1 MGFWIQRVGFFWSSR
16 PIEVW
21 GLPPDRF
28 ETPTSTSKT
37 AKLRCVV
44 PKISGRTLEHRDRCP
59 QSLNMTERCLSK
71 SPTPLQPTLCWTNLV
86 GLNLAYPVRERNA
99 FDRAEGNTGSI
110 RSVNILLIWL
120 WQTMLPATAIALSDI
135 FLFQPGWI
143 VVNSCITWRMRS
155 SCSGD
160 YNESAIIK
168 ARTHQINL
176 LQWHED
182 MKFMTHPPIRTQ
194 LHPCTSGTQWISM
207 VLHPK
212 GEPPGARETARTA
225 AWLRVTT
232 HYSWPPTTHPVNA
245 SAPHCLG
252 LFSPFSRWELT
263 SSSSP
268 LPLSA
273 YFSLTSAPCDFSVCR
288 RTTYTWKPTT
298 CIRGTEVAGVNDGSW
313 PLRRSGLWL

>member
-1 MGFWIQRVGFFWSSR
+1 MANDASCHCDCIVGH
-16 PIEVW
+16 
-21 GLPPDRF
+21 L
-28 ETPTSTSKT
+28 
-37 AKLRCVV
+37 
-44 PKISGRTLEHRDRCP
+44 
-59 QSLNMTERCLSK
+59 
-71 SPTPLQPTLCWTNLV
+71 
-86 GLNLAYPVRERNA
+86 
-99 FDRAEGNTGSI
+99 
-110 RSVNILLIWL
+110 
-120 WQTMLPATAIALSDI
+120 
-135 FLFQPGWI
+135 LFQPGWI

-155 SCSGD
+155 SCSGN

-232 HYSWPPTTHPVNA
+232 HYSWPPTTHP
-245 SAPHCLG
+245 SERFC
-252 LFSPFSRWELT
+252 
-263 SSSSP
+263 SP
-268 LPLSA
+268 LSRSFFSIFALRVDKLKLSTA
-273 YFSLTSAPCDFSVCR
+273 SVSLLFADLSTVWLSVCR
-288 RTTYTWKPTT
+288 HTTYTWKPTT

>member
-1 MGFWIQRVGFFWSSR
+1 
-16 PIEVW
+16 
-21 GLPPDRF
+21 
-28 ETPTSTSKT
+28 
-37 AKLRCVV
+37 
-44 PKISGRTLEHRDRCP
+44 
-59 QSLNMTERCLSK
+59 
-71 SPTPLQPTLCWTNLV
+71 
-86 GLNLAYPVRERNA
+86 
-99 FDRAEGNTGSI
+99 
-110 RSVNILLIWL
+110 
-120 WQTMLPATAIALSDI
+120 MLPVTAIALSDI

-155 SCSGD
+155 LCSGN
-160 YNESAIIK
+160 YNESEIIK

-182 MKFMTHPPIRTQ
+182 IKFMTHPPIRTQ
-194 LHPCTSGTQWISM
+194 LHPCTSCTQWISM
-207 VLHPK
+207 VLHRKRWTTWRTRNCSNSCMAK
-212 GEPPGARETARTA
+212 GHCS
-225 AWLRVTT
+225 LQLTT
-232 HYSWPPTTHPVNA
+232 NYSPCPVNA
-245 SAPHCLG
+245 SACNCLG

-288 RTTYTWKPTT
+288 HTTYTWKPTT